1 MRTGAL
7 IQRARKAAGVSQQ
20 ELARRAHT
28 SRPTLSAYERG
39 HKSPSLV
46 TAQRLLDQLGYELT
60 VEPRMRFVELAD
72 SRGQPLVVPTS
83 LPRLNAVQALATVTL
98 PLHLNWSD
106 PGRSFDMKQRRQR
119 ARVYEIVLREGTPED
134 VLTYI
139 DGLLLLDHWDD
150 LVLPRHVREAWLPLV
165 ASALG
170 DAA

>member
-7 IQRARKAAGVSQQ
+7 LQRARKAVGVSQQ
-20 ELARRAHT
+20 ELASRAHT

-60 VEPRMRFVELAD
+60 VEPRIQFVERPV
-72 SRGQPLVVPTS
+72 SRGQPVLVPTS
-83 LPRLNAVQALATVTL
+83 LPRLDASQALATVTL

-106 PGRSFDMKQRRQR
+106 PGRSFNMRQRRQR
-119 ARVYEIVLREGTPED
+119 ARVYEMVLREGIPED

-139 DGLLLLDHWDD
+139 DGLLLLDLWDD
-150 LVLPRHVREAWLPLV
+150 LVLPRRVHEAWLPLV
-165 ASALG
+165 RSATG